1 MIMKM
6 ICPTTVLLSLL
17 LLCLH
22 PITAWNIALETT
34 TQINGCI
41 GGEVC
46 TIQPVITVNNKQGE
60 LQLSFEGRV
69 TVEIDT
75 LSLSSSATIND
86 SRYYEPVWKEDETVV
101 PTAYDEST
109 FISQNVING
118 QAIFTGLGINT
129 ATDEGYQLRY
139 VLYDEHELIMDTVI
153 GHVFTVGIGE
163 RYQLEIVSQPEMAY
177 GGSVFGSQ
185 PVLAVHDRGGN
196 VVTDVNEGMVCYFC
210 FA

>member
-1 MIMKM
+1 MTMIL
-6 ICPTTVLLSLL
+6 PTTVLLSLL

-60 LQLSFEGRV
+60 LQSSFEGRV

-75 LSLSSSATIND
+75 SSSANNYD
-86 SRYYEPVWKEDETVV
+86 SRYYEPIWKEDEIVV
-101 PTAYDEST
+101 PTADDEST

-129 ATDEGYQLRY
+129 AGEGYQLKY
-139 VLYDEHELIMDTVI
+139 VLYDEHELIMDIVI

-163 RYQLEIVSQPEMAY
+163 RYQLEIVSQPEMAH

-185 PVLAVHDRGGN
+185 PVLAILDRGGN

>member
-1 MIMKM
+1 MK
-6 ICPTTVLLSLL
+6 ILPTTVLLSLL

-46 TIQPVITVNNKQGE
+46 MIQPVITVNNKQGE
-60 LQLSFEGRV
+60 LQSSFEGRV

-75 LSLSSSATIND
+75 SSSSATIND

-153 GHVFTVGIGE
+153 GHEFIVGIGE
-163 RYQLEIVSQPEMAY
+163 RYQLEIVSQPEMAH

-185 PVLAVHDRGGN
+185 PVLAIHDRGGN